1 MGIPGTSAGG
11 ESTCHVGDLG
21 SIPVLGR
28 DPLEK
33 GKYSAW
39 GIPWPVVSLG
49 AKSWTQLSD
58 FQFTSGQTERTEVEK
73 NYRHDER
80 ESVSCSVVS
89 NNMECSLLGSS
100 VHGILRQ
107 ECWSG

>member
-1 MGIPGTSAGG
+1 M
-11 ESTCHVGDLG
+11 GDLG

-58 FQFTSGQTERTEVEK
+58 FQFTSGQTERKEVEK
-73 NYRHDER
+73 TPMGLHLMISSLSAFSQR
-80 ESVSCSVVS
+80 CSD
-89 NNMECSLLGSS
+89 
-100 VHGILRQ
+100 I
-107 ECWSG
+107 

>member
-58 FQFTSGQTERTEVEK
+58 FQFTSGQTERKEVGK
-73 NYRHDER
+73 RLWVCI
-80 ESVSCSVVS
+80 S
-89 NNMECSLLGSS
+89 
-100 VHGILRQ
+100 
-107 ECWSG
+107 